1 MYIHDALVD
10 VLKGQSSF
18 RLYEQLPQKIAKLG
32 AKYPAIV
39 PNVNGKLEK
48 VSRLVRNLPSRVEVR
63 DPETKEEQ
71 WYSNETG
78 VALLQSMV
86 EALKS
91 SSIEVDMSRDA
102 STHNIQFN
110 LSGGYCLDFP
120 ANFPKL
126 MPLLFDSRGQKIHV
140 KYNYNE
146 AAGYCNMVASAV
158 RQKIQGG
165 NGGRYDNQ
173 R

>member
-1 MYIHDALVD
+1 M
-10 VLKGQSSF
+10 
-18 RLYEQLPQKIAKLG
+18 P
-32 AKYPAIV
+32 
-39 PNVNGKLEK
+39 NGKLEQL
-48 VSRLVRNLPSRVEVR
+48 SSLVRNLPSRVEVR

-120 ANFPKL
+120 ANFHRS
-126 MPLLFDSRGQKIHV
+126 MPLLFDSHGQQIYV
-140 KYNYNE
+140 KYDYNE
-146 AAGYCNMVASAV
+146 APDYCNMVASAV

-165 NGGRYDNQ
+165 NGRRYGNQ